1 MTAKAKARKLNTAE
15 LFYITEKSG
24 SDSAEDIAEALG
36 VPINL
41 VIENT
46 PTKKKEPTKFNQLI
60 KKTTKTGK
68 KSGVVVMTEQASSYA
83 DDTRG
88 ARKVRPHTNT
98 FIHKPLGDE

>member
-1 MTAKAKARKLNTAE
+1 MPVKTKVRKLTTAE

-24 SDSAEDIAEALG
+24 SDSAETIAEALG
-36 VPINL
+36 VPLNL
-41 VIENT
+41 VVENT
-46 PTKKKEPTKFNQLI
+46 PTKKKEPTKFNQLV

-88 ARKVRPHTNT
+88 ARKARPHTNT
-98 FIHKPLGDE
+98 FIHQPLGDE